1 MPTAAAPPSWNATTA
16 MATVKVASAVQVA
29 AKDSCARRRSGH
41 RAVADKARADA
52 ASRLRTRIEQLA
64 DSNTRCTSER
74 GNATPEADHKAL
86 TFR

>member
-1 MPTAAAPPSWNATTA
+1 VGIYLATGGEFPLAAVT
-16 MATVKVASAVQVA
+16 
-29 AKDSCARRRSGH
+29 
-41 RAVADKARADA
+41 RADA

-74 GNATPEADHKAL
+74 GNATREADHKAL